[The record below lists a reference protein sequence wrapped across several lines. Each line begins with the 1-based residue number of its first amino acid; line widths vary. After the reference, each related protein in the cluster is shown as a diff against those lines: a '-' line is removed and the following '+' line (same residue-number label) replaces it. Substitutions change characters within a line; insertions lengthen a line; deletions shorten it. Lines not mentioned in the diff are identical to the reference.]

1 MSKIIGLAGR
11 AGSGKSTCAEF
22 LESQGFKKDAYAN
35 KMKQA
40 VSVMFGIPIDTLLG
54 NIDVKSRLDPFW
66 GLTYRQILQR
76 FGTEACRKTFGP
88 DVWEKALWRGYDYP
102 NRRPSQGLVIEDVR
116 FPNEAEAILLRGGRV
131 IEIVRPEA
139 DALAKKL
146 RREGRWL
153 WSRPEHPSEKP
164 LPSRLVS
171 ARIINDGD
179 IKKMLTRLENI
190 T

>member
-1 MSKIIGLAGR
+1 MIKIIGLAGR

-22 LESQGFKKDAYAN
+22 LESRGFKKDAYAN

-40 VSVMFGIPIDTLLG
+40 VSVMFGIPMETLLG
-54 NIDVKSRLDPFW
+54 NITVKSQVDPFW

-88 DVWEKALWRGYDYP
+88 NVWEKALWREYDYP

-116 FPNEAEAILLRGGRV
+116 FPNEAEAILHRGGRV
-131 IEIVRPEA
+131 IEIIRPSSVP
-139 DALAKKL
+139 KKSFW
-146 RREGRWL
+146 RR
-153 WSRPEHPSEKP
+153 EHPSERP

-171 ARIINDGD
+171 DSIINDGN
-179 IKKMLTRLENI
+179 IKKMLTWLENI